1 MHQDVYGKGLQ
12 DREWNPKRKKNE
24 AFSFLSLLKSSD
36 FHICFKI
43 VFMFLPHLASI
54 HVKVKG

>member
-1 MHQDVYGKGLQ
+1 MHQDVYGKGLHN
-12 DREWNPKRKKNE
+12 REWDPKSKNE
-24 AFSFLSLLKSSD
+24 AFSFLSPLKSLD

-43 VFMFLPHLASI
+43 VLMFLSHLASI